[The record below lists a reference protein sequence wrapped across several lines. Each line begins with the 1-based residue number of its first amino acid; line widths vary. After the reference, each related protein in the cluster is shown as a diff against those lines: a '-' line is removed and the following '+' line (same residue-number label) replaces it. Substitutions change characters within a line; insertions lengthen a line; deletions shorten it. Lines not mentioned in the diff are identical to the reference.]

1 MRSSIVKKTG
11 LNPHF
16 QSYKGLCCKSNVRL
30 MTQPFFGF
38 MRSLLAIA
46 SVFYIHT
53 IPLFKQ
59 ITYQTL
65 LCFFS
70 SVHIIYIE
78 DVIRQASNDL
88 YLEKGGR

>member
-1 MRSSIVKKTG
+1 
-11 LNPHF
+11 
-16 QSYKGLCCKSNVRL
+16 
-30 MTQPFFGF
+30 MTQPFFVF

-65 LCFFS
+65 LCFF
-70 SVHIIYIE
+70 H
-78 DVIRQASNDL
+78 QFT
-88 YLEKGGR
+88 